1 MSTETVSTEPL
12 AIRAWAENRHIYLEL
27 ADQRIFGF
35 PANRFIRLKDATDEQ
50 LAAVKIE
57 VNGFALRWEE
67 LDEDLTVPGVVAGH
81 FQLPPE
87 PHHAD

>member
-1 MSTETVSTEPL
+1 MSTETVSTEPI
-12 AIRAWAENRHIYLEL
+12 AIRAWAEKRHIYLEL

-35 PANRFIRLKDATDEQ
+35 PASRFSLLKDATDEQ
-50 LAAVKIE
+50 LAAVTIE

-87 PHHAD
+87 PGSND